1 MNKNYVDV
9 NINPCKMCMPMGG
22 ALAIKGLEKSITLMH
37 SSQGCSTYI
46 RRHIAQHFNEPMDIA
61 SSSLTEEATVYGG
74 GNKLKTAI
82 TNVIKVYNPKT
93 IGITTSCLAET
104 IGEDIERIV
113 SEYIVENNLKDKIN
127 IFYSGTPGYGGT
139 ENEGYYYT
147 LRKIV
152 ENYVKPSE
160 HHNKINIIT
169 GYFLSPAEIREIKNI
184 LKIFGVEAIILP
196 DYSETLDAPYYGKK
210 YKRIPNGGTKI
221 TDIEK
226 MSGSIATI
234 ELGVLLDEK
243 KSPGKYIEDIFGV
256 KLYNLPLP
264 IGLKNSDKFIKLI
277 SKIFNIKI
285 PKEIIKERK
294 RYIDGM
300 VDSHKY
306 NGEGR
311 ATIYGAPE
319 MVYSLAKLCDEN
331 GIKPVIIATGSEN
344 KLLQEK
350 LEKELKYKNTKFLID
365 TDFETIGKYSK
376 EKNANIALG
385 SSDGKYLTESYGI
398 PLIRT
403 GFHVHD
409 RVGAQRENRL
419 FYRESM
425 NFLDKITNCL
435 LENKYSVYREKMYKN
450 YFLEEELL

>member
-1 MNKNYVDV
+1 
-9 NINPCKMCMPMGG
+9 MPMGG
-22 ALAIKGLEKSITLMH
+22 ALAIKGLENSITLMH

-74 GNKLKTAI
+74 GNKLKKAI

-147 LRKIV
+147 VRKIV
-152 ENYVKPSE
+152 ENYVKPSKK
-160 HHNKINIIT
+160 HNKINIIT
-169 GYFLSPAEIREIKNI
+169 GYFLSPAEIREIKNM

-210 YKRIPNGGTKI
+210 YKRIPSGGTKI
-221 TDIEK
+221 IDIEK
-226 MSGSIATI
+226 MSGSLATI
-234 ELGVLLDEK
+234 ELGVLLDDK

-256 KLYNLPLP
+256 KLYRLPLP
-264 IGLKNSDKFIKLI
+264 IGLKNSDKFIKLL
-277 SKIFNIKI
+277 SKIFNKQI
-285 PKEIIKERK
+285 PKEIVNERR

-300 VDSHKY
+300 IDSHKY

-311 ATIYGAPE
+311 ATIYGSPE

-350 LEKELKYKNTKFLID
+350 LEKELKYKNIKFLID
-365 TDFETIGKYSK
+365 TDFETIGKISK
-376 EKNANIALG
+376 EKNVNIALG
-385 SSDGKYLTESYGI
+385 NSDGKYLTENYKI

-409 RVGAQRENRL
+409 RVGGQRENRL
-419 FYRESM
+419 FYKESM

>member
-1 MNKNYVDV
+1 
-9 NINPCKMCMPMGG
+9 MPMGG